1 MSRANKVIVD
11 DGGKGG
17 NGNMLYLPLDKLL
30 ERARTQPSETAVDQV
45 RSSPE
50 VESVTVDGRARGE
63 R

>member
-1 MSRANKVIVD
+1 VD
-11 DGGKGG
+11 DGAKGG
-17 NGNMLYLPLDKLL
+17 SGNMLYLPLDKLL
-30 ERARTQPSETAVDQV
+30 ERARTREPSDTAVDQT